1 MNSLY
6 GALLNVAFRFGDE
19 RMGASVTGSG
29 RAITTHMIE
38 HIGTSLTNNYH
49 KLEKKYDPFGVEK
62 AKAHQAQKAR
72 NAGHRAQL
80 TLEEW
85 DELPSTR
92 PAASVY
98 AGYDEDDDEEDN
110 SAALYR
116 AVETKNGVRQFSDVI
131 IYGDTDSCYYICLD
145 ATNKDEAVKAAD
157 LAAEK
162 VNGSFMQFMC
172 EAFFCQPVFD
182 ELIKAGREIVGRRGL
197 FQAKKKYMVKVI
209 DLEGFA
215 VNKMKSMGSE
225 IKKADTPKVIQVFL
239 KETVDMI
246 LEGRPYP
253 DVVKYVNEQRIEIL
267 KKNKLSIFSL
277 GVAKQVNKLDKYLA
291 EYLNP
296 GTQKSLDKNGNM
308 RKLTI
313 PGHVRAS
320 LNYNKALQHF
330 DKGSKEIHSGD
341 KAVQFY
347 LKKNEFGFESIAL
360 PSELSKFPQW
370 FTDNFQVNI
379 KLTEEKMFDNKLAGI
394 FSALDM
400 DVPSPQSVLTNSIL
414 SF

>member
-6 GALLNVAFRFGDE
+6 GAMLNVAFRFGDE
-19 RMGASVTGSG
+19 RAGASVTATG

-38 HIGTSLTNNYH
+38 TIGEILTGNLDPLVKTTTTDKDGKLVHEYSSPNY
-49 KLEKKYDPFGVEK
+49 
-62 AKAHQAQKAR
+62 
-72 NAGHRAQL
+72 
-80 TLEEW
+80 
-85 DELPSTR
+85 S
-92 PAASVY
+92 
-98 AGYDEDDDEEDN
+98 
-110 SAALYR
+110 
-116 AVETKNGVRQFSDVI
+116 I
-131 IYGDTDSCYYICLD
+131 IYGDTDSCYYKTY
-145 ATNKDEAVKAAD
+145 ATNREEAIEAAD
-157 LAAEK
+157 LAAEG
-162 VNGSFMQFMC
+162 VNASFPQFMR
-172 EAFFCQPVFD
+172 ESFYCQPEFD
-182 ELIKAGREIVGRRGL
+182 QLIKAGREIVGRRGL

-225 IKKADTPKVIQVFL
+225 IKKADTPKVIQAFL

-246 LEGRPYP
+246 LEGRTYP
-253 DVVKYVNEQRIEIL
+253 EVVKYVNEQRIEIL

-277 GVAKQVNKLDKYLA
+277 GVAKQVNSLDKYMA

-296 GTQKSLDKNGNM
+296 GTQKFLDKNDKM
-308 RKLTI
+308 RGLTI
-313 PGHVRAS
+313 PGHVKAA

-341 KAVQFY
+341 KVVQFY

-370 FTDNFQVNI
+370 FTENFQVNV
-379 KLTEEKMFDNKLAGI
+379 KMTEDKMFDNKLAGI
-394 FSALDM
+394 FAALGE